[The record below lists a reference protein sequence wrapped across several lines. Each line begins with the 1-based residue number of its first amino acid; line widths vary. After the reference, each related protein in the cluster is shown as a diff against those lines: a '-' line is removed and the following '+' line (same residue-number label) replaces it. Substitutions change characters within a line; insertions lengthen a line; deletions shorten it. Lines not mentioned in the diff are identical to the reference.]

1 GTRAQMNPPIRD
13 VSHRAALWAAVQNG
27 IVDILGS
34 DHAPHTLEEKA
45 KAYPLSPSGMPGVQT
60 LVPVMLDH
68 VNRGRLSIERFVDLT
83 SHGPARLFRIASKG
97 RIAQGYDADFTIV
110 DLKAKRT
117 ITNDWMESRCRW
129 TPYDGVEVQGWLAG
143 TILRGN
149 IVMWEGQILTDAL
162 GKPIQFSDFGSKTRE
177 SLERL

>member
-1 GTRAQMNPPIRD
+1 
-13 VSHRAALWAAVQNG
+13 
-27 IVDILGS
+27 
-34 DHAPHTLEEKA
+34 
-45 KAYPLSPSGMPGVQT
+45 
-60 LVPVMLDH
+60 VPVMLDH